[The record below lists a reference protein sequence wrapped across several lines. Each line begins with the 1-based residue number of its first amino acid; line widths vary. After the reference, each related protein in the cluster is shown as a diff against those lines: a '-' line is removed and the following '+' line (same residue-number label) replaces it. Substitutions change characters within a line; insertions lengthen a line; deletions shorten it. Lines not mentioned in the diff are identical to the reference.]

1 MIKADRRCGYDFRNF
16 LSSSKINSITLNWW
30 TRRKTLAAVKFS
42 SVKFE
47 ANINQVGGAET
58 AVKTLLVPVAA
69 TARHIL
75 HNIFIKSSS
84 LTSHPT
90 LSPASLTLP
99 RN

>member
-1 MIKADRRCGYDFRNF
+1 M
-16 LSSSKINSITLNWW
+16 
-30 TRRKTLAAVKFS
+30 AAVKFS

-84 LTSHPT
+84 LTSHP
-90 LSPASLTLP
+90 LLRLP
-99 RN
+99 FPEINDKVGLGHI